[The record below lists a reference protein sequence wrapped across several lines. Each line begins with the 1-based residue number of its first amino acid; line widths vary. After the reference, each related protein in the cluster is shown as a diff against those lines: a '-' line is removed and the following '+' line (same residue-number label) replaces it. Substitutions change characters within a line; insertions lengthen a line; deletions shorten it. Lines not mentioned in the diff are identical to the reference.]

1 MYKLY
6 SRLGSG
12 GFVVEAAL
20 ALAGAPY
27 EVVNIVKGAPP
38 AGYAEISPLNQVP
51 ALTLP
56 DGATITESAAMCL
69 LLAET
74 YPDARL
80 QIPAGD
86 TERPE
91 FLRWLLFL
99 SSMLYPALMRFYFAE
114 RSTTDPGGLD
124 NVKQA
129 AIADSDRGFAVVD
142 RALDGRDWLA
152 GSDRT
157 IADIYLLMLAYW
169 HPVADCPRPEWRN
182 IVRVCETLKK
192 DPVLDRLNATH
203 RIW

>member
-1 MYKLY
+1 MYTLY
-6 SRLGSG
+6 SRHGSG

-27 EVVNIVKGAPP
+27 HVVNIVKGAPP
-38 AGYAEISPLNQVP
+38 PGYAEISPLNQVP
-51 ALTLP
+51 ALGLP
-56 DGATITESAAMCL
+56 DGRTITESAAMCL
-69 LLAET
+69 VLAES

-80 QIPAGD
+80 DVPVGRVD
-86 TERPE
+86 RPE

-114 RSTTDPGGLD
+114 RSTTDPDGLEQ
-124 NVKQA
+124 VKQA
-129 AIADSDRGFAVVD
+129 AITDSDRGFAVVD
-142 RALDGRDWLA
+142 RALEHRDWLA
-152 GSDRT
+152 GSDCT

-182 IVRVCETLKK
+182 IVRVCEVLKK
-192 DPVLDRLNATH
+192 DPVLDRLNAKH